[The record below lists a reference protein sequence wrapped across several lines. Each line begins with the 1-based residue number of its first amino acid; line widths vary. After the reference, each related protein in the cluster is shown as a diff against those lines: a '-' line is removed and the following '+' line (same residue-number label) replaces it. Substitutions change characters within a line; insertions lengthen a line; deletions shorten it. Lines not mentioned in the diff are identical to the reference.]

1 MGRYNTLLTPNFAMA
16 MAPADAAEAVV
27 EKDEPGQPHKGK
39 VFAAVHAHLDDI
51 PIYAAGLCAK
61 LMNEGYT
68 GYLIRTSNDEKRGGG
83 TTAQNILSNEQEH
96 LRVSAALGF
105 KDGFDLYYQ
114 NHEMDGIS
122 SLDIRG
128 RLILLFRFLKVD
140 TVVSF
145 NPWGHGEENPDHW
158 VTGRA
163 VEEAC
168 WMCGVPNDFEEHRE
182 AGIQPHEVLERYY
195 FHGRPGQP
203 FNRVVDI
210 SAHIEKKI
218 DALVECKS
226 QGGGNL
232 GSQLRARL
240 ARERK
245 RLPLLGN
252 DDRAADRAYIREFL
266 LDNDRE
272 YGKPH
277 NLAFAERFYYIDHR
291 RPEKS
296 KVDEYVEKNAVSY

>member
-1 MGRYNTLLTPNFAMA
+1 MGKNHAVSGPL
-16 MAPADAAEAVV
+16 PASAVTEAGEVVV
-27 EKDEPGQPHKGK
+27 ERDQTGQPHKGK

-51 PIYAAGLCAK
+51 PYFAAGLCAK
-61 LMNEGYT
+61 LMREGYT

-96 LRVSAALGF
+96 FKMAAVLGF
-105 KDGFDLYYQ
+105 KDVFDLYYQ

-128 RLILLFRFLKVD
+128 RLILLFRFLKVN
-140 TVVSF
+140 TVISF

-182 AGIQPHEVLERYY
+182 AGIQPQDVLERYY
-195 FHGRPGQP
+195 FHARPGQP
-203 FNRVVDI
+203 FNRLVDI
-210 SAHIEKKI
+210 TGHIEKKI
-218 DALVECKS
+218 DAIAECKS

-240 ARERK
+240 TRERK
-245 RLPLLGN
+245 RLPLLEN
-252 DDRAADRAYIREFL
+252 DDRAADRAYIRQFL
-266 LDNDRE
+266 LDDDRE
-272 YGKPH
+272 FGKPH
-277 NLAFAERFYYIDHR
+277 NLAFAERFYYIDQR

-296 KVDEYVEKNAVSY
+296 KVDEYVEKNAVPY